1 MLEAINLTK
10 TFRGGTR
17 AIHDLSLRVS
27 DGELFCLLGANG
39 AGKTTT
45 LSCFLDFTVP
55 SSGEARVDGILV
67 AENPKDAKRRCGYIA
82 ESVAVYDTLSAV
94 ENLRYFARLGG
105 VRLTRNAAS
114 RALTAAGLDEYQQ
127 LRPVRQ
133 YSKGMRQKVAIAIAL
148 SRGAGNLLLDEPTSG
163 LDPSAARELME
174 LLKGIRDDGC
184 AILMSTHDVFRATE
198 YADRIGIMRAG
209 SLVREVDPRL
219 HDRRSVETIYADC
232 VGAGMPS

>member
-1 MLEAINLTK
+1 MLEAIKLTK

-17 AIHDLSLRVS
+17 AIRDLSLRVP

-55 SSGEARVDGILV
+55 SSGEARVDEISV
-67 AENPKDAKRRCGYIA
+67 AEHPMDAKRRCGYVA

-105 VRLTRNAAS
+105 VRLTPTAAS
-114 RALTAAGLDEYQQ
+114 RVLTAAGLDEYQQ
-127 LRPVRQ
+127 SRPVRQ

-174 LLKGIRDDGC
+174 LLMRIRDDGG
-184 AILMSTHDVFRATE
+184 AILMSTHDVFRAAR

-209 SLVREVDPRL
+209 SHVREVDPRL
-219 HDRRSVETIYADC
+219 HDRHSVESIYADC
-232 VGAGMPS
+232 VGAAMPS